1 MEIAGENISCKE
13 GSVKFRP
20 SQEKLNALARVRSLR
35 IKKEVQSLLGLVHQF
50 NCLHCRT
57 FSSTNH
63 LRGLLRKHS
72 NFEWNVY
79 LQQEFEEI
87 NKLLAHCFCLSS
99 SGSETYKSACP

>member
-20 SQEKLNALARVRSLR
+20 SQEKLNALARLRSLR

-50 NCLHCRT
+50 NCLHYRI

-87 NKLLAHCFCLSS
+87 NKLLAHCFFKCI
-99 SGSETYKSACP
+99 

>member
-20 SQEKLNALARVRSLR
+20 SQEKLNALARLRSLR

-72 NFEWNVY
+72 NFEWNLY

-87 NKLLAHCFCLSS
+87 NKLLAHCFCLRP